1 MWPPGVLVGSWDV
14 ISSLCLMHPAEK
26 EDLGWDFTGP
36 ALVYNDMFHMLKDLQ
51 GQGSFFF
58 FNARDGGAGQA
69 MVAGLHVAD
78 QSSSNEVGVLIKSR
92 MKA

>member
-1 MWPPGVLVGSWDV
+1 
-14 ISSLCLMHPAEK
+14 MHPAEK

-58 FNARDGGAGQA
+58 LMPEMGERARPWWRVYMLLTKA
-69 MVAGLHVAD
+69 L
-78 QSSSNEVGVLIKSR
+78 L
-92 MKA
+92 MK